1 MDPIVGSVSTSW
13 HDVDE
18 LIVSLR
24 AWGISYLVGLE
35 PAVHSTRLARIAAD
49 KPSVVMFLQRLAQCD
64 EYPRVR
70 DAIIS
75 LLLFHAEFADA
86 VQQALRESTPEIA
99 ERIAVLTL
107 ATLYLQ
113 RLWSLRLT
121 IALGHPPNF
130 PEQQFAFLWEQ
141 RHLPSPACH
150 YGNCGLLALQEA
162 EQNRTGLPF
171 TFIGDWQNQIDQ
183 LLAQEEAKHR
193 HNHTLIS
200 LLALPPENTKEYC
213 EQESC
218 MSMRRGVDKAA
229 IESFLQQLG
238 RSFHKP
244 ARLYLVG
251 GAALVHLGI
260 RPGFT
265 QDIDVQVYGANEGD
279 LIVTIQKLIEHLQIN
294 IEFAAPGDFIPLPLQ
309 WESHAQFVGRYGT
322 IDVFYFDF
330 YSIALSKIERGND
343 RDITD
348 VKLLI
353 QHGMIN
359 YDELDITY
367 QEVLAQL
374 GKGRYPRITPQ
385 RFAERYQ
392 AIRQLL

>member
-1 MDPIVGSVSTSW
+1 MDPIIGSVSTSW
-13 HDVDE
+13 QDVDE
-18 LIVSLR
+18 LIATLR
-24 AWGISYLVGLE
+24 AWGVSYLVGLE
-35 PAVHSTRLARIAAD
+35 AAAHSPKLVTDQQSIITL
-49 KPSVVMFLQRLAQCD
+49 LQRLAQCD

-75 LLLFHAEFADA
+75 LLLLHPELADA
-86 VQQALRESTPEIA
+86 VQQALRESTSEVA

-121 IALGHPPNF
+121 IALGHAPGF

-141 RHLPSPACH
+141 RHLPAPACH
-150 YGNCGLLALQEA
+150 YGTCGLLALQEA
-162 EQNRTGLPF
+162 EQKRTGLPF

-183 LLAQEEAKHR
+183 LLTQEEAKRR
-193 HNHTLIS
+193 HNHIPLS
-200 LLALPPENTKEYC
+200 SFVLPSIKTEEYC

-218 MSMRRGVDKAA
+218 KSIQWGVDKAA
-229 IESFLQQLG
+229 IETFLQQLG
-238 RSFHKP
+238 RAFHKP

-279 LIVTIQKLIEHLQIN
+279 LIVTIQKLIERLQVN

-309 WESHAQFVGRYGT
+309 WEAHAQFVGRYGT

-343 RDITD
+343 RDIAD
-348 VKLLI
+348 VKLLM
-353 QHGMIN
+353 QHGMVTL
-359 YDELDITY
+359 DELDKAY

-374 GKGRYPRITPQ
+374 GKGRYPRLTPQ

-392 AIRQLL
+392 AIRRLL

>member
-1 MDPIVGSVSTSW
+1 MDPIVGSISTSW
-13 HDVDE
+13 QDVDE
-18 LIVSLR
+18 LIATLR
-24 AWGISYLVGLE
+24 VWGVSYLVGLE
-35 PAVHSTRLARIAAD
+35 SAAHSTKLATD
-49 KPSVVMFLQRLAQCD
+49 QQSVVTLLQRLAQCD

-75 LLLFHAEFADA
+75 LLLLHPELADA
-86 VQQALRESTPEIA
+86 IQQALRESTTEVA

-107 ATLYLQ
+107 AALYLQ

-121 IALGHPPNF
+121 IALGHPANF
-130 PEQQFAFLWEQ
+130 PEQQFAFLWEK

-150 YGNCGLLALQEA
+150 YGTCGLVALQEY
-162 EQNRTGLPF
+162 EQKRTGLPF

-183 LLAQEEAKHR
+183 LLTQEEAKRR
-193 HNHTLIS
+193 HNRTS
-200 LLALPPENTKEYC
+200 LSSLALPLLNTEEYC
-213 EQESC
+213 EEESC

-238 RSFHKP
+238 RTFHKP

-279 LIVTIQKLIEHLQIN
+279 LIVTIQKLIERLQVN

-309 WESHAQFVGRYGT
+309 WEAHAQFVGRYGT

-343 RDITD
+343 RDIAD
-348 VKLLI
+348 VKLLM
-353 QHGMIN
+353 QHGMVTP
-359 YDELDITY
+359 DELDKAY

-392 AIRQLL
+392 AIRRLL